1 MDSDI
6 SAEVAEFIAGHRVA
20 RLATA
25 DGEGT
30 PHVVPICYAF
40 DGKCI
45 YSALDLKQKRVEDRA
60 LKRVRNIAQN
70 SQVSLVIDDYSE
82 DWNELA
88 YVLIQGRADLVDD
101 ADEQQMAEA
110 LLRAK
115 YPQYETLLESG
126 CTVIRI
132 EPNKVVSWG
141 KIN

>member
-1 MDSDI
+1 M
-6 SAEVAEFIAGHRVA
+6 
-20 RLATA
+20 
-25 DGEGT
+25 
-30 PHVVPICYAF
+30 PICYAF

-45 YSALDLKQKRVEDRA
+45 CSALDLKQKRVQGRA
-60 LKRVRNIAQN
+60 LRRVRNIAQN

-88 YVLIQGRADLVDD
+88 YVLIQGRAELV
-101 ADEQQMAEA
+101 DEQQMAEA

-132 EPNKVVSWG
+132 EPNKVV
-141 KIN
+141 N